1 MSNPSGLWLQT
12 TNSCWLIYHRKKK
25 NRLTASEIGL
35 SVSPWP
41 LCGAWVVNCGEGN
54 QVVSKHL
61 WKTCT
66 LASKDRIRI
75 GGLGFQS
82 SIVTN
87 LPSMV
92 KHWLIYSH
100 HSRFWPLLGSRMFK
114 DHISA
119 MFQHEV
125 WRTILQPRQTQ
136 WRSKSQCLRVSSR
149 CGLSSRVNLWDM
161 ATKPGLHRT
170 LATLGSV
177 VWFKFAAC
185 LASSSSKVV
194 LLSWCQPVYHSDLH
208 VVPSV
213 IIIIIIFEYM
223 WYVNGINPSDQ
234 LQVVN
239 TFGHHFSKGTNVKA
253 HHAWVVLVATSGCQR
268 SWHRCTVGEAPMEPS
283 HAT

>member
-1 MSNPSGLWLQT
+1 MWFEKWVVTHDDSSNHQQLRLRRCWKSIVMSNPSGLWLQT

-25 NRLTASEIGL
+25 RLTASEIGL

-41 LCGAWVVNCGEGN
+41 LCGAWVVNCGESLVPGGTTRAKVETKLCPN
-54 QVVSKHL
+54 ISGKHG
-61 WKTCT
+61 T

-119 MFQHEV
+119 IFQHEV

-161 ATKPGLHRT
+161 AT
-170 LATLGSV
+170 
-177 VWFKFAAC
+177 
-185 LASSSSKVV
+185 
-194 LLSWCQPVYHSDLH
+194 
-208 VVPSV
+208 
-213 IIIIIIFEYM
+213 
-223 WYVNGINPSDQ
+223 NPAY
-234 LQVVN
+234 
-239 TFGHHFSKGTNVKA
+239 TG
-253 HHAWVVLVATSGCQR
+253 
-268 SWHRCTVGEAPMEPS
+268 P
-283 HAT
+283 

>member
-25 NRLTASEIGL
+25 TFNGFRDRLKCK
-35 SVSPWP
+35 SVATLWCVSGKLWWIFGSWGDYT
-41 LCGAWVVNCGEGN
+41 CQGGN
-54 QVVSKHL
+54 QVVSKHF

-119 MFQHEV
+119 IFQHEV

-161 ATKPGLHRT
+161 AT
-170 LATLGSV
+170 
-177 VWFKFAAC
+177 
-185 LASSSSKVV
+185 
-194 LLSWCQPVYHSDLH
+194 
-208 VVPSV
+208 
-213 IIIIIIFEYM
+213 
-223 WYVNGINPSDQ
+223 NPAY
-234 LQVVN
+234 
-239 TFGHHFSKGTNVKA
+239 TG
-253 HHAWVVLVATSGCQR
+253 
-268 SWHRCTVGEAPMEPS
+268 P
-283 HAT
+283 